1 MATAE
6 NSGTFGVH
14 VVDIVDGNVP
24 GTSRRGSETE
34 GTSHCRPTAS
44 RAVGQGSFAD
54 QSGYLGFMSL
64 SVLPQSHH
72 QTRWVPIPGSTIV
85 TLLRHGASQGFTP
98 GQPFPLVD
106 GHGDPALAPSGHEQ
120 AILAGRR
127 LAAQHQGAGEDWAA
141 RIEALYVTSLTRT
154 HETAAPL
161 AAALGL
167 TPLVE
172 ADLREVFLGDWEA
185 GLFRQKAAEAHPAA
199 LRAIEAGEWGEIP
212 GAESSAQLTARVM
225 GSLDRLADAH
235 RNQRIV
241 CVVHGGVIAAALNN
255 ITGSP
260 SFLGAE
266 NASLSTIVHDGQRWR
281 LRSFNDTAHLDGGWS
296 A

>member
-1 MATAE
+1 M
-6 NSGTFGVH
+6 
-14 VVDIVDGNVP
+14 
-24 GTSRRGSETE
+24 TST
-34 GTSHCRPTAS
+34 P
-44 RAVGQGSFAD
+44 V
-54 QSGYLGFMSL
+54 
-64 SVLPQSHH
+64 PQSHH
-72 QTRWVPIPGSTIV
+72 QTRWVPVSGSTIV
-85 TLLRHGASQGFTP
+85 TLLRHGASEGFTP
-98 GQPFPLVD
+98 GSPFPLVD

-120 AILAGRR
+120 AVLAGTR
-127 LAAQHQGAGEDWAA
+127 LAAQHQAAGENWAE
-141 RIEALYVTSLTRT
+141 RVGALYVTSLTRT

-167 TPLVE
+167 IPIVE

-185 GLFRQKAAEAHPAA
+185 GLFREKAAAGHPAA
-199 LRAIEAGEWGEIP
+199 MRAIEAGEWGEIP
-212 GAESSAQLTARVM
+212 GAESTSQLTTRVM
-225 GSLDRLADAH
+225 SSLNRLADAH